1 MTARDNVVCASL
13 ILTVGKILLLY
24 GKLIN
29 YVGRLDSNQD
39 SEISSIRIVSAVFS
53 DAICYAHR
61 SEIHSACSESVGGP
75 SGAARGRRP
84 QFRRPEVSPS
94 PPPQNVGQRHV
105 SPSAAHR
112 SAFRPVFRILLTT
125 SGESILLSVVA
136 RHPKLNLGRRPIAR
150 YRDSDIPSSSS
161 RTYPV
166 YRTFRVQNSG

>member
-1 MTARDNVVCASL
+1 
-13 ILTVGKILLLY
+13 LLY

-29 YVGRLDSNQD
+29 YVGRLDGNQD

-61 SEIHSACSESVGGP
+61 SEIHSACS
-75 SGAARGRRP
+75 
-84 QFRRPEVSPS
+84 QFRRAHDDGRKSLRCRRRS
-94 PPPQNVGQRHV
+94 AGGRSDRSTTSQRPQNVGQRHV

-112 SAFRPVFRILLTT
+112 SAFRPVFRILVTT
-125 SGESILLSVVA
+125 SGESILLPVVA

-150 YRDSDIPSSSS
+150 YRDSDIPPSSS
-161 RTYPV
+161 RTYPA